1 MPNMPA
7 LRSLGNFLSGMET
20 LPRTGDVQGGRDLG
34 NFLSGME
41 TDWDDAKAGA
51 VRSLGNFLSGM
62 ETPQRLAGRR
72 SL

>member
-1 MPNMPA
+1 
-7 LRSLGNFLSGMET
+7 MET
-20 LPRTGDVQGGRDLG
+20 KHFGERLLLVRGLG

>member
-1 MPNMPA
+1 
-7 LRSLGNFLSGMET
+7 MET

>member
-41 TDWDDAKAGA
+41 T
-51 VRSLGNFLSGM
+51 
-62 ETPQRLAGRR
+62 
-72 SL
+72 